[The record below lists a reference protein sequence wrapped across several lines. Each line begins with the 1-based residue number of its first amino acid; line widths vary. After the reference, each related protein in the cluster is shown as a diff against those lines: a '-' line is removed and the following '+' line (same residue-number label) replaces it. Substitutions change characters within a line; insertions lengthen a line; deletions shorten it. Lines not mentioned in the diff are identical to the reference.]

1 MRETG
6 FSHVVIT
13 TSNAPQLGGFFA
25 ALGWQ
30 VHSAAL
36 SADAADFWGAD
47 MTQVAERWVA
57 PSGACEVVCCPLRTQ
72 LRCFAPGLRGD
83 HSRWA
88 V

>member
-30 VHSAAL
+30 VHNAAL
-36 SADAADFWGAD
+36 SADAADFWGAQ
-47 MTQVAERWVA
+47 T
-57 PSGACEVVCCPLRTQ
+57 
-72 LRCFAPGLRGD
+72 
-83 HSRWA
+83 
-88 V
+88 